1 MTVVELAKNRIW
13 QRART
18 AERGREASGTGT
30 RSYYLTVTVTGILL
44 GFGLV
49 MILSASSVSSFTR
62 YGSSFLFFKRQ
73 LVWAVLGVGAMFITS
88 RIDYRRWR
96 SLGWIMLL
104 VAFGGLV
111 LVLHPAFGTRV
122 GGASRWLGFGSIR
135 LQPSELAKL
144 ALLLVAADV
153 CVRKQGRMTTLRELV
168 LPLGI
173 LSAFVAALIML
184 QPDLGTT
191 LIIAMIV
198 CVVIFVGGVPLPLL
212 GTVGVLGGIGA
223 IGLAFAEGYRRARLF
238 SFLNP
243 FRDPLNAGYQSV
255 QSLIAL
261 GSGGLF
267 GVGLGAS
274 RQKWLYVPN
283 AHTDFIFAILGEE
296 IGLFGTLIV
305 IGLFVAF
312 AYLGV
317 RIARRAPDPFGRLVA
332 TGVTAWVVGQ
342 GIVNMGAVTG
352 LLPITGVPLPLV
364 SFGGSALVIS
374 LAAIGI
380 MANIARQEQWPPPGA
395 TKTKGKDREP
405 RSKRPIRVATAP
417 AQGSRAKR

>member
-1 MTVVELAKNRIW
+1 MTVVELAKRRIW
-13 QRART
+13 QPARAV
-18 AERGREASGTGT
+18 ERSRAAGTGT
-30 RSYYLTVTVTGILL
+30 RSYYLLVSITGVLL

-73 LVWAVLGVGAMFITS
+73 VVWALLGVVSMFVAS
-88 RIDYRRWR
+88 RIDYRKWR
-96 SLGWIMLL
+96 GLGWMMLL
-104 VAFGGLV
+104 LAIGGLV

-122 GGASRWLGFGSIR
+122 GGSSRWLGFGSIR
-135 LQPSELAKL
+135 VQPSELAKL

-153 CVRKQGRMTTLRELV
+153 CVRKQGKMTTLRELV
-168 LPLGI
+168 LPLGV
-173 LSAFVAALIML
+173 LAAMVAGLIML
-184 QPDLGTT
+184 QPDLGTM
-191 LIIAMIV
+191 LIIALIV
-198 CVVIFVGGVPLPLL
+198 SVVVFVGGVPLPLL
-212 GTVGVLGGIGA
+212 GTVGVMGIVGS

-261 GSGGLF
+261 GSGGFF

-296 IGLFGTLIV
+296 LGLLGTLMV
-305 IGLFVAF
+305 IGLFVGF
-312 AYLGV
+312 AYTGI

-332 TGVTAWVVGQ
+332 TGVTVWVVGQ
-342 GIVNMGAVTG
+342 AIVNMGAVTG

-374 LAAIGI
+374 LTAIGI
-380 MANIARQEQWPPPGA
+380 LSNIARQEKWPPPGSPKSKERA
-395 TKTKGKDREP
+395 RP
-405 RSKRPIRVATAP
+405 SKRPIHVATAGAP
-417 AQGSRAKR
+417 AGR

>member
-1 MTVVELAKNRIW
+1 MTVVELARNRIW

-18 AERGREASGTGT
+18 AERSRGTAGTGT

-73 LVWAVLGVGAMFITS
+73 LVWAVLGVGAMFIAS

-96 SLGWIMLL
+96 SMGWIMLL
-104 VAFGGLV
+104 VALGGLV

-122 GGASRWLGFGSIR
+122 GGASRWLGFGSMR
-135 LQPSELAKL
+135 VQPSELAKL

-153 CVRKQGRMTTLRELV
+153 CVRKQGKMTTLRELV
-168 LPLGI
+168 LPLGV
-173 LSAFVAALIML
+173 LSAIVAALIML

-191 LIIAMIV
+191 LIIAMIL

-212 GTVGVLGGIGA
+212 GTVGVMGGIGA

-312 AYLGV
+312 AYLGI

-374 LAAIGI
+374 LAGIGI
-380 MANIARQEQWPPPGA
+380 MANIARQEQWPPPGSA
-395 TKTKGKDREP
+395 KTKGKDRESRP
-405 RSKRPIRVATAP
+405 KRPIRVATAP
-417 AQGSRAKR
+417 RSRARR